1 MKKSFGIFLSLLL
14 LLGLMVACGGEED
27 LSDEYYDEESE
38 AYGEETAV
46 IPQTDE
52 VTQAEPSDKNADQ
65 ASLIPAEC
73 FDSEDAFWECDEE
86 GLIPVDCWDD
96 DDEFIEACY
105 DLVDSAPAETD
116 SSSAD
121 EEERADE
128 VAAAPANAETPANGA
143 ADSGFRP
150 EVDGFSFENYGGEDY
165 IVNLTAVE
173 MQRMFGDQAC
183 ANQTNG
189 CTLTP
194 PARQWMEQ
202 MNEGMS
208 GGHCEGMAVLS
219 SLMYYDKVEPAE
231 FGGNLTNELSLD
243 NEALQRE
250 IAYWWVTQATWPG
263 GYEKVNES
271 PSAVLDTMINAF
283 ADGKSA
289 TEWWALGI
297 YKRDFSG
304 GHAITPYAVEDQ
316 GNGLYHVF
324 VYDNNYPNETRIM
337 EINRDE
343 ETWSYEAST
352 NPDVEADLY
361 EGDIDT
367 QTLEVVAISPRLQEQ
382 EGDFS
387 EASAPNTGHNST
399 AKLSPTNPDVIQVWL
414 DGETNLL
421 ITTEDGRRIGWLDD
435 GSFVNEIEGADSA
448 NLRFGID
455 VWDIDEEP
463 VYLLP
468 TDVESFTVTVDGS
481 QLEEASPAEVTIIGP
496 GYTMVIEDLWLDP
509 GESDS
514 IDIEK
519 FGPQYY
525 GMTYSSDYS
534 DSPDIVFGIETDDA
548 DYEFILRG
556 TDLEPGGAFNVELD
570 YPNGDFILNT
580 TGQEEYGIY
589 QLLILRIDDEG
600 EHVFGHNEI
609 VLEPNDTM
617 YANFLDWEGEGSSL
631 YLDFDYESDGT
642 LDDYIELEDR
652 EDFYDDFYTDWEE

>member
-1 MKKSFGIFLSLLL
+1 MKKSFGVVLSLLL
-14 LLGLMVACGGEED
+14 LLGLMVACGGE
-27 LSDEYYDEESE
+27 DEFYDEESE
-38 AYGEETAV
+38 AVGEETAV
-46 IPQTDE
+46 IPKTDE
-52 VTQAEPSDKNADQ
+52 VAADTSDKNADQ
-65 ASLIPAEC
+65 GSLIPVECFESEDAFWQCDDEGLIPAEC
-73 FDSEDAFWECDEE
+73 
-86 GLIPVDCWDD
+86 WDD
-96 DDEFIEACY
+96 NDEFVEACLDQEEILPDDVASSSDDETG
-105 DLVDSAPAETD
+105 DDG
-116 SSSAD
+116 
-121 EEERADE
+121 E
-128 VAAAPANAETPANGA
+128 VAAAAPVEIPAADA

-165 IVNLTAVE
+165 IVNLTPVE

-219 SLMYYDKVEPAE
+219 SLMYYDKVEPTT
-231 FGGNLTNELSLD
+231 FGGNVAHDLSLD
-243 NEALQRE
+243 NDALQRE

-283 ADGKSA
+283 ADGKDAS
-289 TEWWALGI
+289 EWWSLGI
-297 YKRDFSG
+297 YKRDNSG
-304 GHAITPYAVEDQ
+304 GHAITPIAVEDQ

-352 NPDVEADLY
+352 NPNVEADLY

-414 DGETNLL
+414 DGDTNLL
-421 ITTEDGRRIGWLDD
+421 ITTEDGRRIGWLED
-435 GSFVNEIEGADSA
+435 GTFVNEIEGADSA
-448 NLRFGID
+448 NLKFGID

-468 TDVESFTVTVDGS
+468 TDIEAFTVTVDGS

-496 GYTMVIEDLWLDP
+496 GYTIVIEDLWLDP

-514 IDIEK
+514 IEIQTL
-519 FGPQYY
+519 GPQYY

-534 DSPDIVFGIETDDA
+534 DSPDIVFGIETEDA
-548 DYEFILRG
+548 DYEFVVRG

-580 TGQEEYGIY
+580 TGQEEYGVY

-617 YANFLDWEGEGSSL
+617 YANFLDWEGEGSTL

-652 EDFYDDFYTDWEE
+652 DDFYDDFYADWEE

>member
-1 MKKSFGIFLSLLL
+1 MKKSVAII
-14 LLGLMVACGGEED
+14 LGLLVMCGVSFACIGTFVFLAEEPI
-27 LSDEYYDEESE
+27 EESAGLIE
-38 AYGEETAV
+38 KPAT
-46 IPQTDE
+46 IPETDE
-52 VTQAEPSDKNADQ
+52 QNTNLKETQQLIPLDCFESEDAFWACDDQ
-65 ASLIPAEC
+65 GLIPAEC
-73 FDSEDAFWECDEE
+73 WDNEGAF
-86 GLIPVDCWDD
+86 V
-96 DDEFIEACY
+96 EACY
-105 DLVDSAPAETD
+105 GEESVSDETASAPSNENVVAETGTD
-116 SSSAD
+116 SG
-121 EEERADE
+121 
-128 VAAAPANAETPANGA
+128 VPTNGA

-183 ANQTNG
+183 ANQANG

-219 SLMYYDKVEPAE
+219 SLMYYDKVEPSD
-231 FGGNLTNELSLD
+231 FGGNLTHDLSLD
-243 NEALQRE
+243 NDALQRE

-271 PSAVLDTMINAF
+271 PSVVLDTMINAF
-283 ADGKSA
+283 ADGKAA

-304 GHAITPYAVEDQ
+304 GHAITPFAVEDQ

-337 EINRDE
+337 EINRDA

-352 NPDVEADLY
+352 NPNVEADLY
-361 EGDIDT
+361 EGDIGT

-387 EASAPNTGHNST
+387 EAFAPNDSRNST
-399 AKLSPTNPDVIQVWL
+399 AKLLPTNPDVIQVWL

-421 ITTEDGRRIGWLDD
+421 ITTEDGRRIGWLED

-496 GYTMVIEDLWLDP
+496 GYTIVIEDLWLDP

-548 DYEFILRG
+548 DYEFIVRG

-609 VLEPNDTM
+609 ELLPNDTM

-652 EDFYDDFYTDWEE
+652 DDFYDDFYADWE

>member
-1 MKKSFGIFLSLLL
+1 MKKSFGIVLSLLL
-14 LLGLMVACGGEED
+14 LLGLMVACGGEDD
-27 LSDEYYDEESE
+27 LSDEFYDEESE
-38 AYGEETAV
+38 MVDEETAV

-52 VTQAEPSDKNADQ
+52 DVADVEADTGVKNASLIPEECFESDD
-65 ASLIPAEC
+65 AFWACDDDGLIPAEC
-73 FDSEDAFWECDEE
+73 
-86 GLIPVDCWDD
+86 WDD
-96 DDEFIEACY
+96 NDEFVEACY
-105 DLVDSAPAETD
+105 DLAETAPAETD
-116 SSSAD
+116 SSPAD
-121 EEERADE
+121 EEESADE
-128 VAAAPANAETPANGA
+128 VAAAPANAEPPANGA

-219 SLMYYDKVEPAE
+219 SLMYYDKVEPGD
-231 FGGNLTNELSLD
+231 FGGSITNELDLG

-283 ADGKSA
+283 ADGKDAS
-289 TEWWALGI
+289 EWWALGI
-297 YKRDFSG
+297 YKRDYSG

-337 EINRDE
+337 EINRDD

-387 EASAPNTGHNST
+387 EASAPNTGHYST
-399 AKLSPTNPDVIQVWL
+399 AKLAPTNPDVIQVWL

-435 GSFVNEIEGADSA
+435 GTFVNEIQGADSA

-455 VWDIDEEP
+455 VWEIDEEP

-468 TDVESFTVTVDGS
+468 TDIEAFTVTVDGS

-496 GYTMVIEDLWLDP
+496 GYTIVIEELWLDP
-509 GESDS
+509 GEADN
-514 IDIEK
+514 IEIQTL
-519 FGPQYY
+519 GPQYY

-534 DSPDIVFGIETDDA
+534 DSPDIVFGIETEDA
-548 DYEFILRG
+548 DYEFIVRG

-609 VLEPNDTM
+609 ELLPNDTM
-617 YANFLDWEGEGSSL
+617 YANFLDWEGEGSTL

-652 EDFYDDFYTDWEE
+652 EDFYDDFYEDWED